1 MDLINY
7 FKKNAEI
14 LKKINPLLLK
24 KILAFRQ
31 TSDSKVSHENSEQN
45 SKLTFEL
52 LETKISGASACFG
65 GLTFKIN
72 GLTVHSAYDPVAEGK
87 KWALSVIEK
96 YTKKNEKPEN
106 IIIFGFG
113 FGYHINELSKLLEDR
128 FGKFNLRSESYD
140 ECREHNE
147 RSENEDNNK
156 KNKKQS
162 QIKIS
167 VFEPSV
173 ESLNFILSNCDVSE
187 LLYKIS
193 IFISEKDIVIGETDR
208 RLFELISYKN
218 IFKNEY
224 ARIYKKININQ
235 FFSPSS
241 FRVLIAQPMYGG
253 SSTVGNYIYKA
264 FLNSGYQADIMDFSR
279 FYDGYKY
286 LSEFTQNEDH
296 INSLRQ
302 MLSNLMSEALLSA
315 VMNNPPDMVL
325 FMAQSPATERV
336 ILKLKNMGII
346 TAYWFVE
353 DFRTLTYWSSIAKHV
368 DYFFTIQK
376 DEFFKELENMGLHN
390 FYYLPLAC
398 LPSFHNRIAKNNNEH
413 NETGICNDIKN
424 KDNHYYNHNNY
435 NDCNN
440 NDEQYKGNKY
450 TVNNDNNNDNDSRNF
465 FSASPNTHKNCKTLN
480 EYEYEYKDDKKKYAC
495 DVSFAGAGYFNRK
508 NVFAKLAD
516 FNFKI
521 WGNDWIADMPLS
533 LLIQDGGKRFTE
545 EEAVKIYNY
554 SKININLHSSMWHW
568 DINPDGDFLN
578 PRVYEILGCGGFQ
591 LVDRRRYM
599 EGVFEDGKDLVIFE
613 NVDDL
618 RKKIRYYLDNEHER
632 LAIAEHGY
640 NTVRKHHTY
649 EQRVSE
655 MMNII
660 LLNSYDTI
668 KNKLISRRENIL
680 KLLNE
685 TEKEPELY
693 RLLEAFKDK
702 GSVSIAEL
710 VEYIRRGKGK
720 LSKTEAMIL
729 MLWSAKANAARLE
742 KEHED

>member
-1 MDLINY
+1 MDLNSC

-14 LKKINPLLLK
+14 LKKNNPVLLEKL
-24 KILAFRQ
+24 LEFRKS
-31 TSDSKVSHENSEQN
+31 SDKNSEQN

-52 LETKISGASACFG
+52 LKAKTVKTAETEAVNDRTDTAQVSCDCSGQNF
-65 GLTFKIN
+65 TFKIN
-72 GLTVHSAYDPVAEGK
+72 GITVHSVYDPVAEGK
-87 KWALSVIEK
+87 KWAASVIEK
-96 YTKKNEKPEN
+96 YAKKREKPEN
-106 IIIFGFG
+106 IIVFGLG
-113 FGYHINELSKLLEDR
+113 FGYHIKELIKMLEDE
-128 FGKFNLRSESYD
+128 FGEINLRT
-140 ECREHNE
+140 E
-147 RSENEDNNK
+147 RSADEVNEADENNNNNNNK
-156 KNKKQS
+156 KHKKQN
-162 QIKIS
+162 QNQNRIKIS
-167 VFEPSV
+167 VFEPSI
-173 ESLNFILSNCDVSE
+173 ESLNFIMSSCDVSE
-187 LLYKIS
+187 LFNNKMSL
-193 IFISEKDIVIGETDR
+193 FVSEKDIAFDETDQ

-224 ARIYKKININQ
+224 ALIYKTFNINQ
-235 FFSPSS
+235 FFSHSS
-241 FRVLIAQPMYGG
+241 FRVLVAQPMYGG
-253 SSTVGNYIYKA
+253 SSTIGNYIHKA
-264 FLNSGYQADIMDFSR
+264 FLNCGYQADIMDFSR
-279 FYDGYKY
+279 FYDSYKY

-302 MLSNLMSEALLSA
+302 MLLNLMSEALLSA
-315 VMNNPPDMVL
+315 VMNDPPDMVL

-336 ILKLKNMGII
+336 ILKLRNMGII

-353 DFRTLTYWSSIAKHV
+353 DFRTLTYWSGIAKHV

-376 DEFFKELENMGLHN
+376 DEFFKELEHMGLHN
-390 FYYLPLAC
+390 FYYMPLAC
-398 LPSFHNRIAKNNNEH
+398 LPSFHDRIAKNNN
-413 NETGICNDIKN
+413 NAA
-424 KDNHYYNHNNY
+424 DNSSDDNNS
-435 NDCNN
+435 NN
-440 NDEQYKGNKY
+440 AHAIDKSY
-450 TVNNDNNNDNDSRNF
+450 TVNDLNNENAIDKSYAAHNPDNAHADNNAN
-465 FSASPNTHKNCKTLN
+465 K
-480 EYEYEYKDDKKKYAC
+480 YGDDEKKYGS

-508 NVFAKLAD
+508 NVFTKLTD

-599 EGVFEDGKDLVIFE
+599 KGVFEDGKDLVVFDSVE
-613 NVDDL
+613 DL

-632 LAIAEHGY
+632 SAIAEHGY

-660 LLNSYDTI
+660 LLNSYDAI
-668 KNKLISRRENIL
+668 KNKLVSRRENML
-680 KLLNE
+680 KLLKE
-685 TEKEPELY
+685 TEKEPELH
-693 RLLEAFKDK
+693 RLLKVFKDR
-702 GSVSIAEL
+702 SSISIAEL
-710 VEYIRRGKGK
+710 VDYIKKGKGR

-729 MLWSAKANAARLE
+729 MLWSIKAHAARLE

>member
-1 MDLINY
+1 MDAKNY
-7 FKKNAEI
+7 FEKNAEI
-14 LKKINPLLLK
+14 LKKINPDLLEKL
-24 KILAFRQ
+24 LAFRQ
-31 TSDSKVSHENSEQN
+31 TSGGNSEQN
-45 SKLTFEL
+45 TKLTFEL
-52 LETKISGASACFG
+52 LPAKADMPHEYCGGA
-65 GLTFKIN
+65 TFKIN
-72 GLTVHSAYDPVAEGK
+72 GITVHSVYDPVAEGK
-87 KWALSVIEK
+87 KWAASVIEK
-96 YTKKNEKPEN
+96 YSKKHEKPEN
-106 IIIFGFG
+106 IIIFGLG
-113 FGYHINELSKLLEDR
+113 FGYHIKELIKLLKDK
-128 FGKFNLRSESYD
+128 FGEINPF
-140 ECREHNE
+140 
-147 RSENEDNNK
+147 
-156 KNKKQS
+156 
-162 QIKIS
+162 KIS
-167 VFEPSV
+167 VFEPSI
-173 ESLNFILSNCDVSE
+173 ESLNFILSSCDVSE
-187 LLYKIS
+187 LLNNKILLS
-193 IFISEKDIVIGETDR
+193 VPEKDIVFGETDLQ
-208 RLFELISYKN
+208 LFELISYKN

-224 ARIYKKININQ
+224 ARIHKMFNINQ

-264 FLNSGYQADIMDFSR
+264 FLNCGYNADIIDFSR

-286 LSEFTQNEDH
+286 LNEFTQNEDH

-336 ILKLKNMGII
+336 ILRLRSMGII

-353 DFRTLTYWSSIAKHV
+353 DFRTLTYWSGIAKHV

-398 LPSFHNRIAKNNNEH
+398 LPSFHDKIVKNNN
-413 NETGICNDIKN
+413 NNTA
-424 KDNHYYNHNNY
+424 DNSGDGSNYNNY
-435 NDCNN
+435 N
-440 NDEQYKGNKY
+440 ND
-450 TVNNDNNNDNDSRNF
+450 TADNNV
-465 FSASPNTHKNCKTLN
+465 N
-480 EYEYEYKDDKKKYAC
+480 EYNEDDETKYGS

-508 NVFAKLAD
+508 NVFAKLTD

-591 LVDRRRYM
+591 LVDRRRYLK
-599 EGVFEDGKDLVIFE
+599 GIFEDGKDLVVFDSAE
-613 NVDDL
+613 DL
-618 RKKIRYYLDNEHER
+618 RKKIRYYLDNEAER
-632 LAIAEHGY
+632 STIAEHGY

-649 EQRVSE
+649 ERRVSE

-668 KNKLISRRENIL
+668 KNKLVSRRENIS
-680 KLLNE
+680 KLLKE
-685 TEKEPELY
+685 TEKEPELHS
-693 RLLEAFKDK
+693 LIKIFEDK
-702 GSVSIAEL
+702 GSVSIAEM
-710 VEYIRRGKGK
+710 VDYIRRGKGR

-729 MLWSAKANAARLE
+729 MLWSLKARAARLE
-742 KEHED
+742 KDHK